1 MQQPSGFTPARL
13 TAITVGLVLMVTFV
27 LAYHQVIQRSI
38 RSHPESA
45 LRTVREHCR
54 FMLGKQ
60 LGKLPKE
67 ELDAKFRAC
76 DDIRVKS
83 IEASGG
89 VFDPVVIKVTV
100 EAQAKPPLDQTV
112 FIFKSADIGPKGLNF
127 LTSLD
132 RLSSGHWEFNSSTT
146 YSNTTFHGSF

>member
-27 LAYHQVIQRSI
+27 LAYHQIVQRSI
-38 RSHPESA
+38 RNHPECA
-45 LRTVREHCR
+45 LRVVREHCR

-60 LGKLPKE
+60 LGSIPKE
-67 ELDAKFRAC
+67 ELEERFRRC
-76 DDIRVKS
+76 DDIRVKT

-89 VFDPVVIKVTV
+89 VFDPVMIRVTV
-100 EAQAKPPLDQTV
+100 AEPPPPPVDKTE

-132 RLSSGHWEFNSSTT
+132 RLSSGKWEFNSSTT
-146 YSNTTFHGSF
+146 YSKTTFHGSF